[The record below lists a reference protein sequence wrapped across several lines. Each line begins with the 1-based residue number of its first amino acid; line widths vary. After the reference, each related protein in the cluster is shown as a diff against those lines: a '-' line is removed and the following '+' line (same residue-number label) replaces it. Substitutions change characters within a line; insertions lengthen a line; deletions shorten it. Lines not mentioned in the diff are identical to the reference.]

1 MFKIFLY
8 LFLYLHCMGCL
19 WAGIVN
25 QNQDNFKEFYN
36 QDGFVDT
43 NRSMQWYPPLEMVNF
58 PDTKY
63 FVLGKQ
69 GHNLSKMIYSFY
81 YSVLF
86 LGVND
91 IMPVNKIE
99 IFTCLM
105 LFVGAIIVS
114 SIQLSEIAVLISSIQ
129 RKRVLF

>member
-1 MFKIFLY
+1 
-8 LFLYLHCMGCL
+8 
-19 WAGIVN
+19 
-25 QNQDNFKEFYN
+25 
-36 QDGFVDT
+36 
-43 NRSMQWYPPLEMVNF
+43 MVNF